1 MALVMHTYSQM
12 SLSNPR
18 DVNKDP
24 ICGAEV
30 DQEKALRAESEG
42 VVYYF
47 CGETCRQ
54 QFLSVPANDE
64 LARGQETR

>member
-1 MALVMHTYSQM
+1 M
-12 SLSNPR
+12 SLENPV

-30 DQEKALRAESEG
+30 DEKQDLLAEREG

-47 CGETCRQ
+47 CSEACRK
-54 QFLSVPANDE
+54 QFLSVPANYE
-64 LARGQETR
+64 WTRGQETK